1 MPKVSKNKLDKAAY
15 AFIDSNLVAA
25 LSNLVDIK
33 QMANML
39 DSLFTQTER
48 LMLAK
53 RLAIAVLLER
63 GLSYKRISGML
74 KVSSVTIGYVRN
86 SILRNNGP
94 YVRLIKQIAGRLT
107 IEV

>member
-15 AFIDSNLVAA
+15 AFIDSNLTTA
-25 LSNLVDIK
+25 LSNLVDAK
-33 QMANML
+33 QMTNML
-39 DSLFTQTER
+39 DGLFTRTER

-63 GLSYKRISGML
+63 GLSYKKISSML
-74 KVSSVTIGYVRN
+74 KVSSVTIGSVRN
-86 SILRNNGP
+86 GILKNNSP
-94 YVRLIKQIAGRLT
+94 YMNLIKQIAGRLA

>member
-1 MPKVSKNKLDKAAY
+1 MPKVSKNKLDKSAY
-15 AFIDSNLVAA
+15 AFIDGNLVAA
-25 LSNLVDIK
+25 LSNLADTK
-33 QMANML
+33 QMANLL

-63 GLSYKRISGML
+63 GLSYKKISSML
-74 KVSSVTIGYVRN
+74 KVSSVTIGSVRN
-86 SILRNNGP
+86 SIMRNNDP
-94 YVRLIKQIAGRLT
+94 YINLVKQIAGRLT